1 MKYDKSTTAGVYMTE
16 FNELLKND
24 LNSMQLEIER
34 LTIENKLL
42 RSASKEQR
50 ELNGTLRVEMNKIID
65 GTHPA
70 TQYAMYCKDVL

>member
-1 MKYDKSTTAGVYMTE
+1 MNDNTATTAGKYI
-16 FNELLKND
+16 ELLSDD

>member
-1 MKYDKSTTAGVYMTE
+1 MNDNKATTAGKYI
-16 FNELLKND
+16 ELLSDD

>member
-1 MKYDKSTTAGVYMTE
+1 MTE
-16 FNELLKND
+16 FNELLKDD
-24 LNSMQLEIER
+24 LNSMKLEIER

-42 RSASKEQR
+42 RAASKEQR

-70 TQYAMYCKDVL
+70 TQYAMYCTDVL

>member
-1 MKYDKSTTAGVYMTE
+1 MNDNKATTAGKYI
-16 FNELLKND
+16 ELLNDD